1 MGSSC
6 WQLLTL
12 EHGIDP
18 AGLSKQAA
26 SNPAIDTL
34 FSESSASKFVPR
46 SIFVDLEP
54 TVVDVIRT
62 GKYRHL
68 FHPDCLL
75 NGKEDAASNYARG
88 FYTIGSEIIDLT
100 LSRIRHI
107 VENCDSVA
115 NFIVFHSFAG
125 GTGSGFTALLTEC
138 MAAEY
143 VKQSTFQFSV
153 YPSPRVS
160 TAVVEPYNSILM
172 THATLDL
179 SNCSLLMDNEALFNL
194 YDQSEEGQRRL
205 ASGIRE
211 ASDQPRAS
219 QLRIDK
225 ECEADKAAE
234 DKKNMGISWPTYSNI
249 NHIIAQVLCA
259 LTCPIRFPGNQ
270 GMNLNDLQT
279 NLVPYPRIHFPVVS
293 YAPLITP
300 EKAYHEDLSTGKI
313 TAAAFHRNNQLVNV
327 DLRAG
332 RYMSCCLFYRGDV
345 SPTEINRT
353 LSAIKKKRSMDFVEW
368 CPTGFKSS
376 LSAQPPAVLPGGD
389 LAKLQRAVCVAA
401 NTTAIRTAWMKLTAN
416 FDLLF
421 SKRAF
426 LHWYLNE
433 GLDFD
438 EFADA
443 RENLAALEEDYQEVH
458 NDIKEDVEETIY
470 L

>member
-6 WQLLTL
+6 WQLLAL

-18 AGLSKQAA
+18 DGLSKHAA
-26 SNPAIDTL
+26 ANPAVDTL

-46 SIFVDLEP
+46 SIFIDLEP
-54 TVVDVIRT
+54 TVIDVIRT

-107 VENCDSVA
+107 VENCDLVA

-143 VKQSTFQFSV
+143 VKKSTFQFSV

-194 YDQSEEGQRRL
+194 YE
-205 ASGIRE
+205 
-211 ASDQPRAS
+211 
-219 QLRIDK
+219 
-225 ECEADKAAE
+225 
-234 DKKNMGISWPTYSNI
+234 KNMGISWPTYSNI

-293 YAPLITP
+293 YAPVITP

-313 TAAAFHRNNQLVNV
+313 TAAAFQRNNQLVNV

-401 NTTAIRTAWMKLTAN
+401 NTTAIRTAWMKLNAN